1 MALSASQN
9 SSSVLLRANVPF
21 SKRDGSTVSGCV
33 SVLASSIY
41 EWGWVSLTI
50 VALRKGHAGAYMHLW
65 QCPILCKLQV
75 RRRSSPTCN
84 QHGGGYVIPC
94 VSRGQFTNGYCIDFY
109 YLKQKS
115 ALPHLPPTLVL
126 STFHGTFFQH
136 GKGGVQRHGCAT
148 REVVLAPTRAST
160 RPTIRDISKI

>member
-1 MALSASQN
+1 MN
-9 SSSVLLRANVPF
+9 
-21 SKRDGSTVSGCV
+21 
-33 SVLASSIY
+33 
-41 EWGWVSLTI
+41 WVGFHLTI
-50 VALRKGHAGAYMHLW
+50 VALRKGHTRAYMHLW

-94 VSRGQFTNGYCIDFY
+94 VSRGQFTNGYYIEFF
-109 YLKQKS
+109 LIFKAKKRP
-115 ALPHLPPTLVL
+115 LPHLPPTLVL

-136 GKGGVQRHGCAT
+136 GKGGVQRHGCAA

-160 RPTIRDISKI
+160 RPTIRDIRRQSKFDNSNHDRNIELCPPPVFLYPG